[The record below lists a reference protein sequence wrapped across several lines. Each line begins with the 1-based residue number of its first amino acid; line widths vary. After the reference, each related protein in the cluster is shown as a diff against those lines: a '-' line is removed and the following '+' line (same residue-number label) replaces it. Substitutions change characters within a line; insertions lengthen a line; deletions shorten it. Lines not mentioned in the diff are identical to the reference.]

1 MNKPV
6 VLLIDTLHPAFID
19 TLKEN
24 NISIVEGYH
33 LSKDEILASEEQYN
47 GMAIRSRFKLD
58 ESFLNS
64 LTNTVVIGRAGA
76 GMENID
82 AISAANNNIELVN
95 APEGNKDAVGEH
107 AIGMLLALNNHLI
120 RVNQEVRN
128 GIWKR
133 EENRGVEIQGKT
145 IAIIGFGNMGKT
157 MAKKLQGFDANILV
171 FDPYLT
177 ISEEEYPY
185 VKQVALNQIFEQAD
199 IISLHV
205 PLTEETN
212 QMVNDDFLN
221 SFEKEITVINTA
233 RGKVVNTQALVDALK
248 SGKVKYAALDVLEYE
263 SVSFENLDAS
273 KLPEAFQYL
282 IQSDRVLLSPHIAG
296 WTLESNL
303 KIATTLAN
311 KMIAVFKAKKLL

>member
-6 VLLIDTLHPAFID
+6 VLLIDTLHPAFIE

-24 NISIVEGYH
+24 NVAIVEGYH
-33 LSKDEILASEEQYN
+33 LSKEEILAAENQYN

-58 ESFLNS
+58 ESFLNKLS
-64 LTNTVVIGRAGA
+64 KTVVIGRAGA

-82 AISAANNNIELVN
+82 AVAASTNKIELVN

-145 IAIIGFGNMGKT
+145 IAIIGFGNMGKA

-171 FDPYLT
+171 YDPYLT
-177 ISEEEYPY
+177 ISEGEYPY
-185 VKQVALNQIFEQAD
+185 VKQVTLYQIFEEAD

-221 SFEKEITVINTA
+221 SFKKEITLINTA
-233 RGKVVNTQALVDALK
+233 RGKVVNTQALVNALK

-296 WTLESNL
+296 WTLESNI

-311 KMIAVFKAKKLL
+311 KMISVFKEKKLL

>member
-6 VLLIDTLHPAFID
+6 VLLIDTLHSAFID

-24 NISIVEGYH
+24 NVAIVEGYH
-33 LSKDEILASEEQYN
+33 LSKDEIIASEAQYN

-58 ESFLNS
+58 ESFLNKLS
-64 LTNTVVIGRAGA
+64 NTVVIGRAGA

-82 AISAANNNIELVN
+82 AVAASNNKIELVN

-133 EENRGVEIQGKT
+133 EENRGVEIQGKA
-145 IAIIGFGNMGKT
+145 IAIIGFGNMGKA

-171 FDPYLT
+171 YDPYLT
-177 ISEEEYPY
+177 ISKDEYPY
-185 VKQVALNQIFEQAD
+185 VKQVTLHQIFEEAD

-221 SFEKEITVINTA
+221 SFKKEITLINTA
-233 RGKVVNTQALVDALK
+233 RGKVLNTQALVNALK

-296 WTLESNL
+296 WTLESNI
-303 KIATTLAN
+303 KIATTLAS
-311 KMIAVFKAKKLL
+311 KMISVFKEKKLL

>member
-24 NISIVEGYH
+24 NISYVEGYH
-33 LSKDEILASEEQYN
+33 LSKEEIIDSQHQYN

-82 AISAANNNIELVN
+82 AIAAANNNIELVN

-120 RVNQEVRN
+120 RVNKEVRD

-145 IAIIGFGNMGKT
+145 IAIIGFGNMGKA
-157 MAKKLQGFDANILV
+157 MAKKLQGFDTNVIV
-171 FDPYLT
+171 YDPFLA
-177 ISEEEYPY
+177 ISEEEYPH
-185 VKQVALNQIFEQAD
+185 VKQVTLNQIFKEAD

-221 SFEKEITVINTA
+221 SFKKEITLINTA
-233 RGKVVNTQALVDALK
+233 RGKVVNTQALVNALK
-248 SGKVKYAALDVLEYE
+248 SSKVKYAALDVLEYE

-273 KLPEAFQYL
+273 KLPESFQYL

-296 WTLESNL
+296 WTLESNI

-311 KMIAVFKAKKLL
+311 KMIAVLKERELL